1 MNFDLIARVMPGR
14 TRTMIKNK
22 FKLEDKHKSAYITK
36 LLSAE
41 MRLPI
46 GVSVYRLPVCKLK
59 DSVDTAELGRATG
72 RDFSGP
78 LPEVT
83 APGPLVSALP
93 QPDNDRANSTGPS
106 TDAKSGEEEIDQLPG
121 ESNPIRSRSSARG
134 KGKRVSRSR
143 SLGNRS
149 TTVSQVVES
158 HHGPPAIVS
167 AASLNRRSAS
177 PLPLDEIR
185 RSTTANRPRPAANAL
200 LLGFGG
206 RAPMRGTDGE

>member
-1 MNFDLIARVMPGR
+1 M
-14 TRTMIKNK
+14 
-22 FKLEDKHKSAYITK
+22 
-36 LLSAE
+36 
-41 MRLPI
+41 
-46 GVSVYRLPVCKLK
+46 LK
-59 DSVDTAELGRATG
+59 DGLDTAELGRATG

-78 LPEVT
+78 LPEVV
-83 APGPLVSALP
+83 APGPLVPALP
-93 QPDNDRANSTGPS
+93 QPENDRAHSTAPS
-106 TDAKSGEEEIDQLPG
+106 TDAKSGDEEIDQLPG
-121 ESNPIRSRSSARG
+121 ESNPVRSRSSARG

-185 RSTTANRPRPAANAL
+185 RSTTASRPRPASNAFGL
-200 LLGFGG
+200 MLGFGG
-206 RAPMRGTDGE
+206 RAPTRGTDGE